1 MKQNFIT
8 KLISAKLA
16 ILLVCCL
23 SWNSTIQAQTQSTTC
38 FFVGETLATD
48 LLPTLNIPLAP
59 GQCQLCS
66 TGGPAIPVPA
76 LNVPGCAGIQD
87 RRAGP
92 VVPRTNTGCTFAD
105 GCNSCFGCGV
115 QNTTAVMSP
124 GLFPSTAPAWT
135 GPTPGNPAS
144 CETWIGPAAL
154 RVNTNCQATFG
165 AFYTITVGPT
175 AAGPFVAVGGYA
187 SGANTSY
194 TFPVP
199 TANYTPCGNTFVRPA
214 GAWMGSFGDGIPSF
228 QFLTGG
234 PVVAA
239 LDSSAVG
246 DGCSTAGTVCLSGGT
261 FTKVYRSWSFQPG
274 TTTCQLVRGVLPV
287 NIQDLEPPVFVPA
300 CPKGNLVSLNAGPG
314 ECEVS
319 WDAPQF
325 MAMDNCPANSTFGS
339 AATRV
344 AGCPSN
350 GRFASV
356 EGLASGYMFDLRN
369 IGTSAIGVVGL
380 SSWFCHSAP
389 PTNVPDAPYQF
400 WVKSTANTAWR
411 PGVTGTIAGNG
422 GCAVGASWPLS
433 QWTLRATSATH
444 KAVPN
449 GIRLGDANISA
460 RQWVLF
466 GANATNN
473 DTFDLRAAQVTQ
485 RVTCTG
491 TISDTAIAPAL
502 VLQPG
507 EIRGCFVA
515 GAPGSGASMWAN
527 PFNSCLTQTG
537 NASLAINPTGSGG
550 IYITN
555 NNAAQIGGAFN
566 CAAWGFAGDI
576 FTAVGGNMII
586 PEQYCGQPYAPGCFF
601 PIGCTRLCYRA
612 TDAQGNVS
620 TCEFNVCVNAFPNPI
635 NALACHDDVQLSL
648 DDQCQITL
656 HPDMFL
662 SGGPY
667 KCYNAYRV
675 QARLWQTTGT
685 GGLIDR
691 NLTLAG
697 VQLNGND
704 IGRDFRIT
712 VIDTATGNSC
722 WSHATVEDKF
732 APRLTCPPNITV
744 SCAAGVAPAVT
755 GVPVVV
761 ENCGGVS
768 LTFRDDASKGNCAL
782 GYSWRMVRTWTAVDG
797 SGNRATCTQLI
808 TVGIGDIF
816 DVTVPR
822 NYDNLDAPMLNCNE
836 KIDRNKDVSPHMAD
850 FPECVDGYLLDSA
863 FWRANPNAPD
873 IYPNRRLPRLLGWNC
888 IDDPTDPKFTHP
900 SPDPVWYPAHRQ
912 WSPQNPLC
920 WGPETH
926 VMWQGTGR
934 PGGVDCFNFSVT
946 CEDIVFDLATPGCDA
961 GPVGCYKLLRKW
973 TVMDWCTGTLGG
985 HNQIIKVGD
994 IEGPQVL
1001 YPDSARIN
1009 MESYSCSG
1017 RWEVPPA
1024 WLIDNCSNEIHY
1036 SVEVQQGTILG
1047 NETSGY
1053 VVINMPEGIQIG
1065 YIVATDCCGNITKK
1079 RVVLNV
1085 VDRVPPTAICRTSTV
1100 VGINGNQSP
1109 GENVAR
1115 VCAEAFDEGSYDN
1128 CSPHVWFKVIRMAE
1142 LLG

>member
-1 MKQNFIT
+1 MKQIVNSIIKIST
-8 KLISAKLA
+8 LLI
-16 ILLVCCL
+16 L
-23 SWNSTIQAQTQSTTC
+23 SISISVAQTFPGNTINTAGNSTIPSVGTGGCAAAPQTTGGTIFQCNVAGLVNTQCLRLSRIQVNFTHTFTADIDMYLVSPTGQILELSTDNGGAGDNYINTIFC
-38 FFVGETLATD
+38 DTALSNITAGVAPFTGLFRPEGTLTASICGTTITPTVPNITSFTTSNGTWQLVIKDDIGADIGTMSAWSLTFEAIADIETNNN
-48 LLPTLNIPLAP
+48 PNILPLAP
-59 GQCQLCS
+59 GTC
-66 TGGPAIPVPA
+66 VPA
-76 LNVPGCAGIQD
+76 GGI
-87 RRAGP
+87 ACISP
-92 VVPRTNTGCTFAD
+92 VG
-105 GCNSCFGCGV
+105 
-115 QNTTAVMSP
+115 
-124 GLFPSTAPAWT
+124 
-135 GPTPGNPAS
+135 
-144 CETWIGPAAL
+144 
-154 RVNTNCQATFG
+154 
-165 AFYTITVGPT
+165 TVC
-175 AAGPFVAVGGYA
+175 
-187 SGANTSY
+187 
-194 TFPVP
+194 PVP
-199 TANYTPCGNTFVRPA
+199 TAPISIRYALNNRPA
-214 GAWMGSFGDGIPSF
+214 TLQGY
-228 QFLTGG
+228 
-234 PVVAA
+234 
-239 LDSSAVG
+239 
-246 DGCSTAGTVCLSGGT
+246 TVCGTSGVSLPAAGE
-261 FTKVYRSWSFQPG
+261 YRIYWISIVGCVTDTASS
-274 TTTCQLVRGVLPV
+274 LVTV
-287 NIQDLEPPVFVPA
+287 QDLEPPTFNPS

-325 MAMDNCPANSTFGS
+325 MAMDNCPASSFGGANSRSVGCNLGANNFLTSVGNNNGLMFDIMNTSSRALAVTAVWMSPQTANGNVYRVYATTAAGS
-339 AATRV
+339 FLPNVNNPSAWTLISGDSTRV
-344 AGCPSN
+344 GQTAFPPN
-350 GRFASV
+350 PARFLERMGMAT
-356 EGLASGYMFDLRN
+356 AT
-369 IGTSAIGVVGL
+369 ITS
-380 SSWFCHSAP
+380 
-389 PTNVPDAPYQF
+389 
-400 WVKSTANTAWR
+400 
-411 PGVTGTIAGNG
+411 
-422 GCAVGASWPLS
+422 
-433 QWTLRATSATH
+433 
-444 KAVPN
+444 
-449 GIRLGDANISA
+449 
-460 RQWVLF
+460 
-466 GANATNN
+466 
-473 DTFDLRAAQVTQ
+473 
-485 RVTCTG
+485 RVSCTG
-491 TISDTAIAPAL
+491 MQIFDTAVTPKLI
-502 VLQPG
+502 LQPG
-507 EIRGCFVA
+507 ETKGMA
-515 GAPGSGASMWAN
+515 LYGMNGASFYYVNGIAPCNNTPQGDAN
-527 PFNSCLTQTG
+527 LKMVLNSGRIQF
-537 NASLAINPTGSGG
+537 
-550 IYITN
+550 
-555 NNAAQIGGAFN
+555 NAAANGVFAPQGFFSIRMFN
-566 CAAWGFAGDI
+566 GDLEYV
-576 FTAVGGNMII
+576 FGQNMII

-612 TDAQGNVS
+612 TDAAGNVA

-635 NALACHDDVQLSL
+635 NSLACHDDVQLSL

-656 HPDMFL
+656 DPDMFL

-691 NLTLAG
+691 NLTLSG

-732 APRLTCPPNITV
+732 APSLTCPPNITV
-744 SCAAGVAPAVT
+744 SCAAGISPAVT
-755 GVPVVV
+755 GVPIVV

-863 FWRANPNAPD
+863 FWRANPNAPN
-873 IYPNRRLPRLLGWNC
+873 IYPNRRLPRVLGWNC
-888 IDDPTDPKFTHP
+888 IEDPADPKFRHP
-900 SPDPVWYPAHRQ
+900 APESFFYPPHRQ

-920 WGPETH
+920 WGPDRH
-926 VMWQGTGR
+926 IMWQGTGR

-946 CEDIVFDLATPGCDA
+946 CEDIVFNLATPGCDA

-973 TVMDWCTGTLGG
+973 TVLDWCTGTLGG

-1085 VDRVPPTAICRTSTV
+1085 VDRVPPTAVCRTSTV